1 MAWYRRQVR
10 LPQHMRAALCA
21 LTLALPTARAH
32 AESPD
37 ALPAEAASVDLNRA
51 SAQELEALPGIGAA
65 KASAILAY
73 RDKHGGFRHVNELM
87 KIRGIGRKMLGKLRP
102 RVWVGDLA
110 SREGRHPV
118 R

>member
-1 MAWYRRQVR
+1 MQ
-10 LPQHMRAALCA
+10 LPRHVRAALCA
-21 LTLALPTARAH
+21 LTLALPAARVH
-32 AESPD
+32 ADSPG
-37 ALPAEAASVDLNRA
+37 APPVQAAPVDLNRA
-51 SAQELEALPGIGAA
+51 SAGELEALPGIGAA

-73 RDKHGGFRHVNELM
+73 RQKHGGFRHVSELM

-102 RVWVGDLA
+102 RVSVGDLA